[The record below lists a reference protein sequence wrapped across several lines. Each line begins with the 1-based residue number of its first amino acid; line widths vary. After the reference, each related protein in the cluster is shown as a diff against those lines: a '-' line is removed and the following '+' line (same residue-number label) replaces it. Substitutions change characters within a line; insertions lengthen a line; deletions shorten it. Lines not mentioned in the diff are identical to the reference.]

1 MVLFWQNV
9 QQTVTLLIILS
20 ILVVAHEWGH
30 FIVARLC
37 GIRVDDFSIG
47 FGKRLFRIAKRG
59 DTEYNVRML
68 PLGGFVKIAGMEPD
82 EAPLLA
88 AKDMVAGREA
98 NPSTRGLGLA
108 GPGLG
113 GLELRKSDPDAHEIP
128 LVAENVGENTAYTA
142 PDGFYSKPL
151 WQRALVILAGPVM
164 SFIFGYVVFCLMG
177 ITTGIPTGK
186 VLTRISLVEPGGEGH
201 RIGLHAGDV
210 ITAINGKA
218 VTDGKEMIAQIN
230 GSLGKP
236 LVLTVRRDGETLTKT
251 ATPRPA
257 VRDDKPVIYT
267 DVVKP
272 GTFGQQIGLQT
283 GDTLRGIGADKIDS
297 SDQALGLLRKNAG
310 KPIDLVVTRPTS
322 DDPITLHGVAPT
334 VLDADFLPSLNSH
347 QIGALKIDPS
357 AELEHLSLLDSIH
370 AGNIVMGSL
379 FARLGEMVQRPR
391 QLKDNAGGIIFMY
404 QATGVAA
411 KNGLVDKVNLMAS
424 LSVSLAVFN
433 LLPIPIL
440 DGGHLLTFFIEWVRR
455 GKRLTDQQQQAFL
468 MTGLVIIGGLF
479 ILIMSNDIL
488 RTVTHQ
494 LPQ

>member
-9 QQTVTLLIILS
+9 QQTLTLLIILS

-47 FGKRLFRIAKRG
+47 FGKRLFRIGKRG

-82 EAPLLA
+82 EAPLIA
-88 AKDMVAGREA
+88 AKDRVVGKEA
-98 NPSTRGLGLA
+98 SPTARGIGLH

-113 GLELRKSDPDAHEIP
+113 GLELRKDDPDATQIP
-128 LVAENVGENTAYTA
+128 LIAENVGENTAYTA

-151 WQRALVILAGPVM
+151 WQRALVILAGPMM
-164 SFIFGYVVFCLMG
+164 SLFFGYLVFCLMG
-177 ITTGIPTGK
+177 VTTGVPTGK

-210 ITAINGKA
+210 ITAI
-218 VTDGKEMIAQIN
+218 DGKPVSDGEAMIAQIH

-257 VRDDKPVIYT
+257 LSDDKPVIYT
-267 DVVKP
+267 DIVQP
-272 GTFGQQIGLQT
+272 GTFGTEIGLQP
-283 GDTLRGIGADKIDS
+283 GDTVRGLGPTRVEGA
-297 SDQALGLLRKNAG
+297 DQALKLLRQKAG
-310 KPIDLVVTRPTS
+310 QPIDIVVTRLTS
-322 DDPITLHGVAPT
+322 EEPITVHGTIPS
-334 VLDADFLPSLNSH
+334 VLKPDTLPSLNSH
-347 QIGALKIDPS
+347 EIGVLKIDPTID
-357 AELEHLSLLDSIH
+357 LVHVGFLDSIRI
-370 AGNIVMGSL
+370 GNIAMASL
-379 FARLGEMVQRPR
+379 LERMGEMVQRPR
-391 QLKDNAGGIIFMY
+391 ELKDNAGGIIFMY
-404 QATGVAA
+404 QATGVVA
-411 KNGLVDKVNLMAS
+411 KNGLVEKINLMAG
-424 LSVSLAVFN
+424 LSISLALFN

-468 MTGLVIIGGLF
+468 MTGLVIIGCLF
-479 ILIMSNDIL
+479 LLIMSNDIL

>member
-1 MVLFWQNV
+1 VVLFWQNV
-9 QQTVTLLIILS
+9 QQTLTLLIILS

-47 FGKRLFRIAKRG
+47 FGKRLFRIGKRG

-82 EAPLLA
+82 EAPLIA
-88 AKDMVAGREA
+88 AKDKA
-98 NPSTRGLGLA
+98 LGKEN
-108 GPGLG
+108 G
-113 GLELRKSDPDAHEIP
+113 DPDAHEIP
-128 LVAENVGENTAYTA
+128 LVAENIGENAAYTA
-142 PDGFYSKPL
+142 PDGFYSKPI
-151 WQRALVILAGPVM
+151 WQRALVIAAGPFM
-164 SFIFGYVVFCLMG
+164 SFVLGYVVFCLMG

-201 RIGLHAGDV
+201 RIGLHAGDT
-210 ITAINGKA
+210 ITAINGKP

-236 LVLTVRRDGETLTKT
+236 LVLTVRREGQTLTKT

-257 VRDDKPVIYT
+257 LKDDKPVIYT
-267 DVVKP
+267 DIVQP
-272 GTFGQQIGLQT
+272 GSLGRQIGLEP
-283 GDTLRGIGADKIDS
+283 GDTIRGIGPEKVES
-297 SDQALGLLRKNAG
+297 SDQALKILRRSAG
-310 KPIDLVVTRPTS
+310 KPVDIVVTRRTS
-322 DDPITLHGVAPT
+322 DDPITLHGTVPT
-334 VLDADFLPSLNSH
+334 VLGPGALPSLNSH
-347 QIGALKIDPS
+347 EIGALKIDPS
-357 AELEHLSLLDSIH
+357 AELEHLSLGASIR
-370 AGNIVMGSL
+370 AGNIVMASL
-379 FARLGEMVQRPR
+379 FMRLGEMVQRPR

-424 LSVSLAVFN
+424 LSVSLAIFN

-455 GKRLTDQQQQAFL
+455 GKRFTEQQQQAFL
-468 MTGLVIIGGLF
+468 MTGLAIIGSLF
-479 ILIMSNDIL
+479 LLIMSNDII

>member
-1 MVLFWQNV
+1 LDVALFWQNV

-47 FGKRLFRIAKRG
+47 FGKRLFRIGKRG

-82 EAPLLA
+82 EAPLIA
-88 AKDMVAGREA
+88 AKDRV
-98 NPSTRGLGLA
+98 LGK
-108 GPGLG
+108 
-113 GLELRKSDPDAHEIP
+113 ENDDPDAHEIP
-128 LVAENVGENTAYTA
+128 LVAENVGENAAYTA

-151 WQRALVILAGPVM
+151 WQRSLVILAGPVM
-164 SFIFGYVVFCLMG
+164 SFLFGYFVFCLMG
-177 ITTGIPTGK
+177 VTTGIPTGK

-201 RIGLHAGDV
+201 RIGLHAGDM
-210 ITAINGKA
+210 ITAINSKP
-218 VTDGKEMIAQIN
+218 VTDGKQMIAQIN

-236 LVLTVRRDGETLTKT
+236 LVLTVQRDGQTLTKT

-257 VRDDKPVIYT
+257 IRDDKPVMNT
-267 DVVKP
+267 DVVQP
-272 GTFGQQIGLQT
+272 GSFGQQIGLQP
-283 GDTLRGIGADKIDS
+283 GDTLRGIGSGKVEDA
-297 SDQALGLLRKNAG
+297 DQALKLLRQKVG
-310 KPIDLVVTRPTS
+310 QPVDMVVTRPTS
-322 DDPITLHGVAPT
+322 DDPITLHGTLSALLTPDTLPT
-334 VLDADFLPSLNSH
+334 FHSH
-347 QIGALKIDPS
+347 EIGVLKIDPTL
-357 AELEHLSLLDSIH
+357 ELEHLGFIDSIRT
-370 AGNIVMGSL
+370 GNIVIASL
-379 FARLGEMVQRPR
+379 FGRLGEMVQRPR

-424 LSVSLAVFN
+424 LSVSLAIFN

-455 GKRLTDQQQQAFL
+455 GKRLTEQQQQWFL
-468 MTGLVIIGGLF
+468 MTGMGIIGLLF
-479 ILIMSNDIL
+479 LAIMFNDIN

>member
-9 QQTVTLLIILS
+9 QQTVTLLVILS

-47 FGKRLFRIAKRG
+47 FGKRLFRIGKRG

-88 AKDMVAGREA
+88 AKDKV
-98 NPSTRGLGLA
+98 LGKENA
-108 GPGLG
+108 
-113 GLELRKSDPDAHEIP
+113 DPDAREIP
-128 LVAENVGENTAYTA
+128 LVAENIGENSAYTA

-151 WQRALVILAGPVM
+151 WQRSLVILAGPVM
-164 SFIFGYVVFCLMG
+164 SFVFGYVVFCLMG
-177 ITTGIPTGK
+177 VTTGIPTGK

-210 ITAINGKA
+210 ITAIDGDP
-218 VTDGKEMIAQIN
+218 VTDGKEMIARIN
-230 GSLGKP
+230 GSLGRP
-236 LVLTVRRDGETLTKT
+236 LVLTFRRDEQLLTKT

-267 DVVKP
+267 DVVQP
-272 GTFGQQIGLQT
+272 GSFGRQIGLQS
-283 GDTLRGIGADKIDS
+283 GDTIRGIGAQKIES
-297 SDQALGLLRKNAG
+297 ADQALQILRRSAG
-310 KPIDLVVTRPTS
+310 QTLDIVVTRPTS
-322 DDPITLHGVAPT
+322 DDPITLHGT
-334 VLDADFLPSLNSH
+334 VPAVLKPDTPPSLNSH
-347 QIGALKIDPS
+347 EIGALKIDPS
-357 AELEHLSLLDSIH
+357 AELEHLSLVDSIH
-370 AGNIVMGSL
+370 AGNLVMASL
-379 FARLGEMVQRPR
+379 FERLGEMVQRPR

-411 KNGLVDKVNLMAS
+411 KNGLVDKINLMAS

-455 GKRLTDQQQQAFL
+455 GKRLTEQQQQWFL
-468 MTGLVIIGGLF
+468 MTGLGIIATLF
-479 ILIMSNDIL
+479 VLIMSNDIL